1 MSQEYKA
8 FVVEQ
13 YGRVIAQFDTEEE
26 ACAYIERNQ
35 VSHAEVYDNQGDLV
49 CFYR

>member
-1 MSQEYKA
+1 MTEYKA

-13 YGRVIAQFDTEEE
+13 YGRPIGEFNTIDE
-26 ACAYIERNQ
+26 ACAYIEKNQ
-35 VSHAEVYDNQGDLV
+35 VSHAEVYDCKGDLV